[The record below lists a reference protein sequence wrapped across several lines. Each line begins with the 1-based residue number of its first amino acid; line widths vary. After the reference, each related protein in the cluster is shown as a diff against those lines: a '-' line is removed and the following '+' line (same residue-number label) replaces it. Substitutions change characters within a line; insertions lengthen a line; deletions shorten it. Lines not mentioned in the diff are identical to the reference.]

1 MWPWSKFRQLRQEA
15 RAAPMIS
22 EQDSV
27 ATLGIW
33 KVVEDLTRRVKAIE
47 DSDTNLNQ
55 EAAKAIIDLQTR
67 VKNLEEKLK

>member
-1 MWPWSKFRQLRQEA
+1 
-15 RAAPMIS
+15 MIS

-67 VKNLEEKLK
+67 VKNLEKKLKSLVYLW

>member
-1 MWPWSKFRQLRQEA
+1 
-15 RAAPMIS
+15 MIS

-33 KVVEDLTRRVKAIE
+33 KVLEDLTRRVKAIE

-67 VKNLEEKLK
+67 VKNLEKKLKSLVYLW